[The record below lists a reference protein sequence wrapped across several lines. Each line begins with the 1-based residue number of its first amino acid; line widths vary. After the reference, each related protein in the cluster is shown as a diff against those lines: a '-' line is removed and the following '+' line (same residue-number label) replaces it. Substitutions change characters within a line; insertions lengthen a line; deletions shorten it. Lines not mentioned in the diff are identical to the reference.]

1 MRVNE
6 GYVGRRGVDWGWIK
20 YVLDFTRSWYSRMR
34 SKRRLISREKP
45 SARKNLGE
53 NSYLENNI
61 FRGA

>member
-1 MRVNE
+1 MKGMSE
-6 GYVGRRGVDWGWIK
+6 DEGWIK
-20 YVLDFTRSWYSRMR
+20 YVLDYTRSWYSRMR